1 MSNLRIALVQ
11 ERSNDQAYFSGS
23 TITGNLLLDVTEP
36 KSYKYVSVQFVGRSR
51 VRWEEHRTGTTGSQ
65 IMTYSSKQSFAD
77 QGLMLWTCQQS
88 PDGKL
93 APAEYSWPFSFSILP
108 NAASSFEGTVG
119 NIRYSLQGR
128 IGTGLM
134 KFDHNV
140 EVEIPVQ
147 QLVSITDPRLLLPER
162 QEVQKRLCCLCCAS
176 GAITLNASIPKTG
189 LCVGEVFP
197 LHVSIENGSN
207 RRITLKATI
216 SQHVVYTAIEHQRT
230 SGKTLICM
238 ASDPIEPQATR
249 EWDPMIEIPPTDILH
264 ESSCQNIQILHSLV
278 VTAKIPRAL
287 ALTTAIPLQLG
298 NCSVQQQG
306 NQNQV
311 PRTQPASS
319 PQFPQGTQ
327 PTAYP
332 APGQQV
338 VAHPASAPGPPGTP
352 GQPGLTYT
360 SPVISAA
367 YPPQQPPG
375 PNPTLTHGKPPP
387 DSRDDFPEPSSDD
400 EQIPLLLDVLQ

>member
-11 ERSNDQAYFSGS
+11 EWADQAYFSGS

-51 VRWEEHRTGTTGSQ
+51 VYWEEHRTETSGNQQRQ
-65 IMTYSSKQSFAD
+65 ITYRYSSEQSFAD

-93 APAEYSWPFSFSILP
+93 APAEYSWPFSFSIPP

-119 NIRYSLQGR
+119 NIRYSLKGR
-128 IGTGLM
+128 IGTSLM

-176 GAITLNASIPKTG
+176 GPITLNASIPKTG
-189 LCVGEVFP
+189 FCVGESFP

-207 RRITLKATI
+207 RRITLNATI
-216 SQHVVYTAIEHQRT
+216 SQRVVYTARGHQRT

-249 EWDPMIEIPPTDILH
+249 EWDPMIEIPPTEILH
-264 ESSCQNIQILHSLV
+264 ESSCENIQILYSLV

-287 ALTTAIPLQLG
+287 DLTTAIPLQLG
-298 NCSVQQQG
+298 NCSVQQQE
-306 NQNQV
+306 NQHQV
-311 PRTQPASS
+311 PPTQPASS
-319 PQFPQGTQ
+319 LQFRTQ
-327 PTAYP
+327 LTAYP

-352 GQPGLTYT
+352 GQPGLAYT

-387 DSRDDFPEPSSDD
+387 DSLDDFPEPSSDD
-400 EQIPLLLDVLQ
+400 EQIPLL